1 MPQFSFIMDK
11 LLYRISSEREQLGYI
26 NFRKDKF
33 KFIGF
38 GFGGYL
44 LSSYIGNCG
53 TEVYGNNSLTGV
65 LLVNTYKNVSD
76 SWREKLVALGELFR
90 MKD

>member
-1 MPQFSFIMDK
+1 MDK

-44 LSSYIGNCG
+44 LSSYIGSCG
-53 TEVYGNNSLTGV
+53 NEVYGNSLTGV

-76 SWREKLVALGELFR
+76 SWREKLVVLGELFR
-90 MKD
+90 TKD